1 MCNWYRYTNII
12 TITYH
17 IYHYIVSENSENAG
31 EGTYQL
37 VDPEA
42 IMLLDF
48 RSLIRSIRFY
58 HPWFL
63 AIQLF
68 LTSPQY
74 WRSNQPPSVS
84 CRSVLNQLAYNWRIL
99 IYIKDEFEFSK
110 KEHDW
115 PLRSKDNMLVEN
127 SIPPCEILMFFESW
141 LLQCDPALCNYRSKC
156 VEKLA
161 FYQTAPAESSRMLP
175 CEVCKTWR
183 ILFLS
188 KSMGFAKKTA
198 SVKCIDPAIN
208 KNPNK
213 STIKVITSS
222 KIQKPT
228 NQPDQTSENL
238 GPIHIFCLPL

>member
-1 MCNWYRYTNII
+1 M
-12 TITYH
+12 
-17 IYHYIVSENSENAG
+17 
-31 EGTYQL
+31 
-37 VDPEA
+37 
-42 IMLLDF
+42 
-48 RSLIRSIRFY
+48 
-58 HPWFL
+58 
-63 AIQLF
+63 
-68 LTSPQY
+68 
-74 WRSNQPPSVS
+74 
-84 CRSVLNQLAYNWRIL
+84 LNQLAYNWRIL

-141 LLQCDPALCNYRSKC
+141 LLQCDPALCNYRSTC

-188 KSMGFAKKTA
+188 KSMGTAKKNA

-222 KIQKPT
+222 QKPKT
-228 NQPDQTSENL
+228 NEPAGSDIRQFWVLYIFSVYRFKWNKVSSRSLNKQLCWICFKTTLDQQIKMAISQTIS
-238 GPIHIFCLPL
+238 FCGL